1 MDDAKFNRLARA
13 FDMSGSRRWLI
24 AVLGAVLGTV
34 SGFLRQLAAGASQ
47 LGPRTCRAKGN
58 ACTLSAGCCDGLTC
72 ATSSI
77 NTSYGICV
85 PGEGGMVAT
94 GPTLISPFSETAVE
108 EVAPRVQ
115 TASTAPATDP
125 KADRKA
131 HIQELRARKDEKR
144 SKQRTRL
151 DTKRSTQQTRKDE
164 QQNRESEAGKSEA
177 GKTVGASLG
186 PQLQLELILST
197 EDDSKTAAVE
207 NVNVETVKVTNL
219 DDVNIVITRIES
231 ILAPKDGTSLTTSPA
246 KFTLVPRKS
255 YFFVAGLTP
264 ADATIDRFDWTN
276 GIACDGTLG
285 AGYLVKAAFSVNPE
299 NHDFAVLCAGPHTVG
314 FVETPA
320 AAPVHKPKKNDG
332 QKRKRNNQRQNKK
345 KR

>member
-1 MDDAKFNRLARA
+1 MDDAELDRLARA

-24 AVLGAVLGTV
+24 AVLGAVLGTIF
-34 SGFLRQLAAGASQ
+34 GFLRQLAAGASQ
-47 LGPRTCRAKGN
+47 VGPRTCRAKGN

-85 PGEGGMVAT
+85 PGAGGMVAT

-144 SKQRTRL
+144 SKQKTRL

-177 GKTVGASLG
+177 GKTVGASPG
-186 PQLQLELILST
+186 PTLQFELLNPGGTPGT
-197 EDDSKTAAVE
+197 ETLR
-207 NVNVETVKVTNL
+207 VTNL
-219 DDVNIVITRIES
+219 ATASVLLTKIES
-231 ILAPKDGTSLTTSPA
+231 VLHPEDSNATNRP
-246 KFTLVPRKS
+246 VPPGGAFS
-255 YFFVAGLTP
+255 YYSGISGDISDEDEQLWINQRICSG
-264 ADATIDRFDWTN
+264 DA
-276 GIACDGTLG
+276 G
-285 AGYLVKAAFSVNPE
+285 AGFRITIGANANAAVQQHVILCTGPSVTRVN
-299 NHDFAVLCAGPHTVG
+299 
-314 FVETPA
+314 ETPA
-320 AAPVHKPKKNDG
+320 ATPVEEPTKDDG
-332 QKRKRNNQRQNKK
+332 QKRKRNNQHQNKK
-345 KR
+345 RR

>member
-1 MDDAKFNRLARA
+1 MDDAELDRLARA

-125 KADRKA
+125 RADRKA

-231 ILAPKDGTSLTTSPA
+231 ILAPKYGTSLTTSPA
-246 KFTLVPRKS
+246 RFTLVPGKP

-276 GIACDGTLG
+276 AIACDGTPG
-285 AGYLVKAAFSVNPE
+285 AGYLVKAAFSVNLE
-299 NHDFAVLCAGPHTVG
+299 NHDFSVLCAGPHTVG

-320 AAPVHKPKKNDG
+320 ATPVEEPTKDDG
-332 QKRKRNNQRQNKK
+332 QKRKRNNQHQNKK

>member
-24 AVLGAVLGTV
+24 AELGAVLGAV
-34 SGFLRQLAAGASQ
+34 FGFVRQQAASASQ
-47 LGPRTCRAKGN
+47 LGPPTCGEQGAV
-58 ACTLSAGCCDGLTC
+58 CTLLSGCCDGLTC
-72 ATSSI
+72 ATSAI
-77 NTSYGICV
+77 NTSYGNCV
-85 PGEGGMVAT
+85 PGGGGMVST
-94 GPTLISPFSETAVE
+94 GTTLISPFSETSVE
-108 EVAPRVQ
+108 EVAPLVQ
-115 TASTAPATDP
+115 TVSTAPATDP
-125 KADRKA
+125 QADRKA
-131 HIQELRARKDEKR
+131 HIQELRARKGEKR
-144 SKQRTRL
+144 AKQKTRL
-151 DTKRSTQQTRKDE
+151 DAKRSTQQTRKDE
-164 QQNRESEAGKSEA
+164 QQDRELEAREA
-177 GKTVGASLG
+177 AEDALG

-197 EDDSKTAAVE
+197 EDDSKTVPVE
-207 NVNVETVKVTNL
+207 NVKVETVKVTNL